1 MGPMV
6 SITQPRASVGI
17 DISKNWVDVAERVS
31 GRVWRVLQSQIDLEG
46 LVDELMA
53 LQPERVV
60 LEASGGYERV
70 LVAMMRARGL
80 PVCVVNPAQA
90 RQYARAE
97 GKRAKSDP
105 IDAAMLARMGP
116 ALDLEVRDDPVGDQ
130 YLVTALTVRREQ
142 LIDIRKAEE
151 ARLEPGP
158 VPGVI
163 VDQIG
168 VLVAALD
175 RMIADLEAQ
184 IDDLITTNREWSA
197 VSKACLSV
205 YGVGPQTVRSLIAFM
220 PELGRINRQQVAA
233 LAGLAP
239 YNHESGKKKGKRL
252 ISGGR
257 PKLRRALYL
266 AALTAKRPKGLFK
279 TFNDKLTNAGAPF
292 KKVTIAVARKLVVH
306 LNSLA
311 KAAIASIQSAQM
323 T

>member
-1 MGPMV
+1 MV
-6 SITQPRASVGI
+6 NITQPRTSVGI
-17 DISKNWVDVAERVS
+17 DISKNWVDIAERVS
-31 GRVWRVLQSQIDLEG
+31 ERVWRVFQNQDDLEK
-46 LVDELMA
+46 LVDELVV
-53 LQPERVV
+53 LTPERVV

-70 LVAMMRARGL
+70 LVTMMQARGL
-80 PVCVVNPAQA
+80 PVCVVNPSQA

-116 ALDLEVRDDPVGDQ
+116 ALDLKIHSNPIENQ
-130 YLVTALTVRREQ
+130 YLITSLTVRREQ
-142 LIDIRKAEE
+142 LVDMRKAEE
-151 ARLEPGP
+151 SRLEPGP
-158 VPGVI
+158 VPKVI
-163 VDQIG
+163 VDQIRD
-168 VLVAALD
+168 LVASLD
-175 RMIADLEAQ
+175 LMITDLEAQ
-184 IDDLITTNREWSA
+184 IDGLIADSPEWSA
-197 VSKACLSV
+197 VSEACQSV
-205 YGVGPQTVRSLIAFM
+205 YGVGPQTVRSLVAFM
-220 PELGRINRQQVAA
+220 PELGRINRQQAAA

-266 AALTAKRPKGLFK
+266 AALTAQRSKGLFK

-311 KAAIASIQSAQM
+311 KAAIASLQSPV
-323 T
+323 TT